1 MTARPAGFTLLEV
14 LVAVAILGL
23 TVVVSIQGFAAGL
36 RLLKV
41 SGDHQQAV
49 LLADQKVREVV
60 KPALGEDDGSVG
72 PYAWAR
78 EVRLLEAP
86 DLVVPGRPTRWK
98 VYEIVVRVTWAQQR
112 QVEVATLRT
121 VHDTE
126 TPEDEE
132 ELQ

>member
-1 MTARPAGFTLLEV
+1 VSRGQGGFTLLEV

-41 SGDHQQAV
+41 SGDHQHAV
-49 LLADQKVREVV
+49 LLADQKAREVV
-60 KPALGEDDGSVG
+60 RPTLGSDEGSEG
-72 PYAWAR
+72 PYAWQR
-78 EVRLLEAP
+78 NVRLLEAP

-98 VYEIVVRVTWAQQR
+98 VYEITVQVSWAEQR

-121 VHDTE
+121 VQDAE
-126 TPEDEE
+126 TPEDPSTR
-132 ELQ
+132 

>member
-41 SGDHQQAV
+41 AGDHQQAV
-49 LLADQKVREVV
+49 LLADQKMREVV
-60 KPALGEDDGSVG
+60 KPTLGEDEGSEG

-78 EVRLLEAP
+78 HVRVLETP

-98 VYEIVVRVTWAQQR
+98 VYEIVVRVTWARER

-121 VHDTE
+121 VHDADR
-126 TPEDEE
+126 PEDDG
-132 ELQ
+132 ELR

>member
-1 MTARPAGFTLLEV
+1 MSDRQAGFTLLEV

-41 SGDHQQAV
+41 AGDHQYAV
-49 LLADQKVREVV
+49 QLADEKVREVV
-60 KPALGEDDGSVG
+60 RPTLGRDDGSEG

-78 EVRLLEAP
+78 NVRVLEAP
-86 DLVVPGRPTRWK
+86 DLVVAGRPTRWK
-98 VYEIVVRVTWAQQR
+98 VYEITVQVSWAEQR

-121 VHDTE
+121 VQDAE
-126 TPEDEE
+126 TPEDPSTR
-132 ELQ
+132 